1 MITLLHQKT
10 KQLSELLLEGAA
22 VLTAYTEGDYA
33 FDRKTVDLLEKAH
46 RYYTEAQQ
54 PDHVAKVC
62 TCQADVV
69 TLSRGYHP
77 QTFLKIERER
87 RSVRS
92 TQTYRSVQQLLLVLE
107 EDYVK
112 VVSKLEASEELVKQ
126 LVLNVLQM
134 QIIDEATLRNR
145 SSQEDLET
153 IWKRIGQEPNLNL
166 FQKKI
171 ILNSSSTD
179 SLILLDQVLSQLF

>member
-22 VLTAYTEGDYA
+22 VLTAYAEGDYA
-33 FDRKTVDLLEKAH
+33 FDHKTVDLLEKAH

-54 PDHVAKVC
+54 PDHVAKIS

-77 QTFLKIERER
+77 QTFQKIEREK
-87 RSVRS
+87 RSIRT
-92 TQTYRSVQQLLLVLE
+92 TQTYRTVQQLLLILD
-107 EDYVK
+107 EDYLK
-112 VVSKLEASEELVKQ
+112 VQAKLDASEELIKQ

-134 QIIDEATLRNR
+134 QLLDEATLRNR
-145 SSQEDLET
+145 QSQEDLEN

-171 ILNSSSTD
+171 ILSSSLTD
-179 SLILLDQVLSQLF
+179 ALILLDKVLGELL